1 MISDLFMWRE
11 ISKKNCINSFIY
23 PEPKGR
29 IYSIIFG
36 LIYRG
41 ALETYEIILNSL
53 RVEIYQWNT
62 LYVTNEVRDCLLF
75 DVGSV
80 RTLQVRKVFCAR
92 DFLTLAAFLS
102 GSANPED
109 DEATETSKTTG
120 ASELPEMKDE
130 PVTSA
135 STLKTAEPFEETFEA
150 PESARRF
157 SVLNFLSVTA
167 AFFGAGPNNGWV
179 FLFSPET
186 STPRANAAKYTSSLL
201 FFSKGAWTILSRSSA
216 KYMAY
221 CLLISLCDSPCGDWF
236 PMPAST
242 GRALCNYRML
252 VFSQHQSM
260 IEVFTFCEL
269 NATMTLVNY
278 IAFNPNLV
286 NVPGKSLAIDELH
299 VPVQRLVKI
308 VELAEMVHVGKR
320 ISGDYSW
327 NLGEIVKTISSVIFH
342 DQFLSLILRKGVRFG
357 DIFNLECNALKSVTQ
372 CSQLTK
378 RNYRATTPQKTWQK
392 TWQLISQRFGSD
404 NEHAVRNSNLVTILE
419 EGSLRKPL
427 DECAWME
434 KALSLDIINM

>member
-1 MISDLFMWRE
+1 
-11 ISKKNCINSFIY
+11 
-23 PEPKGR
+23 
-29 IYSIIFG
+29 
-36 LIYRG
+36 
-41 ALETYEIILNSL
+41 
-53 RVEIYQWNT
+53 
-62 LYVTNEVRDCLLF
+62 
-75 DVGSV
+75 
-80 RTLQVRKVFCAR
+80 
-92 DFLTLAAFLS
+92 
-102 GSANPED
+102 
-109 DEATETSKTTG
+109 
-120 ASELPEMKDE
+120 
-130 PVTSA
+130 
-135 STLKTAEPFEETFEA
+135 
-150 PESARRF
+150 
-157 SVLNFLSVTA
+157 
-167 AFFGAGPNNGWV
+167 
-179 FLFSPET
+179 
-186 STPRANAAKYTSSLL
+186 
-201 FFSKGAWTILSRSSA
+201 
-216 KYMAY
+216 
-221 CLLISLCDSPCGDWF
+221 
-236 PMPAST
+236 
-242 GRALCNYRML
+242 
-252 VFSQHQSM
+252 M

-392 TWQLISQRFGSD
+392 IWQLISQRFGSD
-404 NEHAVRNSNLVTILE
+404 NKHAVRNSNLVTILE